1 MPERLRAPSPGAGPT
16 STGTAMTPQLFL
28 LALGSAAYPLLLA
41 IVLVLLTAKNP
52 PKLLLGYLIGGY
64 AMSYAIGVAV
74 LLLLDAIGQ
83 GHQRSSSSKLGPGV
97 DLFVGVVAIVG
108 AVLIERHRRARN
120 RDPVARTPRVGSG
133 NERIDRILDKGSIRW
148 MIVLGICLS
157 LPSPFY
163 LAALKDIA
171 LDTPGWSQ
179 RLVILVVFNIIIFL
193 LVWIPLAAY
202 LISPDGTRRAVDHL
216 NRWLQANLL
225 RVGVLIALALGVYEI
240 IRGLTAL

>member
-1 MPERLRAPSPGAGPT
+1 
-16 STGTAMTPQLFL
+16 MTPQLVL

-41 IVLVLLTAKNP
+41 IVLVLLTAKDP
-52 PKLLLGYLIGGY
+52 PKLLFGYLVGGY
-64 AMSYAIGVAV
+64 AMSYAYGV
-74 LLLLDAIGQ
+74 LMILLLDAVGQ
-83 GHQRSSSSKLGPGV
+83 GHQRSTSSKFGPWADVILGV
-97 DLFVGVVAIVG
+97 LAIVG

-133 NERIDRILDKGSIRW
+133 NERVDRILDKGSIRW

-163 LAALKDIA
+163 MAAAKDIA
-171 LDTPGWSQ
+171 LDTPGWPE
-179 RLVILVVFNIIIFL
+179 RLWILVIFNIIIFL
-193 LVWIPLAAY
+193 LVWVPLAAY
-202 LISPDGTRRAVDHL
+202 LISPDGTRRAVTRL

-225 RVGVLIALALGVYEI
+225 RLGVLIAYGLGVYEI